1 MLAVLAL
8 TSCLSSQPSQGA
20 APVYTCTDSLGCL
33 EIPSGSPIVIGILYA
48 SAGGAAPLGLDALDQ
63 VEQVVAEKDPLLGHK
78 IYLIRAATDCTPESA
93 RAAATLL
100 AQTSN
105 LLAVI
110 GPTCL
115 SEYYI
120 TDPILLDAGIVPLTP
135 YRPNARASAEL
146 LLAAIEQTSVRGRN
160 GTLYIPRMA
169 LREALEKTGNI
180 P

>member
-1 MLAVLAL
+1 
-8 TSCLSSQPSQGA
+8 
-20 APVYTCTDSLGCL
+20 
-33 EIPSGSPIVIGILYA
+33 
-48 SAGGAAPLGLDALDQ
+48 

-78 IYLIRAATDCTPESA
+78 IDLIRAATDCTPESA

-100 AQTSN
+100 ARTLN

-135 YRPNARASAEL
+135 YRPNAHASAEL
-146 LLAAIEQTSVRGRN
+146 LLATLEQTAIHGRD